1 MDVIDAADDNGNDGG
16 GAEGKMTIKVVQ
28 QDYMCLCGTRM
39 VPRIRACSP
48 SLIPLGAPTRLSC

>member
-39 VPRIRACSP
+39 VPESEPAAPASF
-48 SLIPLGAPTRLSC
+48 LLVPLHV